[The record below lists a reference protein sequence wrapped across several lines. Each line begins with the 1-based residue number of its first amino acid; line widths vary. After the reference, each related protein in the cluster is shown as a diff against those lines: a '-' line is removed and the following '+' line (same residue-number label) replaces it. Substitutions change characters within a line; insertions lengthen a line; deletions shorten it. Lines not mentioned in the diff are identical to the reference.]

1 MKLFNIYLQNIDA
14 NKYFINIKGSD
25 NEIKINDFKFSEGPA
40 STLTDI
46 LELNST
52 DADSKENGQIRY
64 SIVNQQPGF
73 FLGATDGILRANLT
87 NVSKTIGDILLTVKA
102 TDMGTPPLFT
112 VVPVR
117 IKINTGSGV
126 GPKSLN
132 KMDYK

>member
-1 MKLFNIYLQNIDA
+1 MFDCK
-14 NKYFINIKGSD
+14 
-25 NEIKINDFKFSEGPA
+25 IKISIFTFSEGQA

-73 FLGATDGILRANLT
+73 FLGPTDGILKANLS
-87 NVSKTIGDILLTVKA
+87 NISKTMGDILLTVKA
-102 TDMGTPPLFT
+102 MDMGTPPLYT

-117 IKINTGSGV
+117 IKINTCSGV
-126 GPKSLN
+126 GPKSVN